1 MNIVFNLEKDGAHR
15 CSLSLS
21 PANTHAPQ
29 NVFSIDTM
37 CSLTRLAQKRCSQML
52 SLPQTNMPKV
62 VGVGLMCICT
72 PPIRRSLMYPAVYL
86 LRVCVCVCVYVC
98 VSALF
103 LILTR
108 CEMICLP
115 FSFFFCL
122 PALQCFC
129 TSRSFWLCFSKK
141 KNYCDISLASPPPT

>member
-52 SLPQTNMPKV
+52 SPANKYAQSGGCGSNVYMHPTHP
-62 VGVGLMCICT
+62 
-72 PPIRRSLMYPAVYL
+72 SLTYVSCCLSIAC
-86 LRVCVCVCVYVC
+86 VCVCVCMC
-98 VSALF
+98 VFQLSS
-103 LILTR
+103 
-108 CEMICLP
+108 
-115 FSFFFCL
+115 SF
-122 PALQCFC
+122 
-129 TSRSFWLCFSKK
+129 
-141 KNYCDISLASPPPT
+141 SLAVK